1 MPIKKTSRDIL
12 REIEL
17 RVGLMAS
24 LDVPEEDGKQEWDTG
39 RY

>member
-1 MPIKKTSRDIL
+1 MFIKKISRDIL

-17 RVGLMAS
+17 RVGLKVS
-24 LDVPEEDGKQEWDTG
+24 LDVSEEDGKQEWDIG